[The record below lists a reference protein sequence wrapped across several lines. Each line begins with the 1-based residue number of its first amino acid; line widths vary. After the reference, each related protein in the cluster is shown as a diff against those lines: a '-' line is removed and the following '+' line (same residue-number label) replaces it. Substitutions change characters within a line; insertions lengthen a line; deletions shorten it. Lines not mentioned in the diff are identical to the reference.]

1 MVRKKK
7 SKNQQKQ
14 ATGAREE
21 GNAVTNSATK
31 AKNEE
36 VSEADAAGGAILT
49 GSKRSPAAAAADID
63 STNKKDEPRLT
74 RQKRQKVQNQT
85 KNKLATTKDNDTSM
99 ETLGD
104 EFRELL
110 QRDPVSDTEWRHFGR
125 FLVASG
131 DSITR
136 QVAVDRIRQYLTAK
150 AGDVGL
156 SKLDL
161 LQLWKG
167 LWVPLYKVD
176 RSVQEHIAQ
185 LMHGLAG
192 PLEEDLMAGQIYLDM
207 EMEEQMALEDSQLEM
222 EDGDSDDNIQDTE
235 EEQDTTMDEED
246 AGTQDDQNNKKHI
259 RSAALVQLMVR
270 AFFQT
275 VVAEWDNLDESQI
288 NKFYTLIRCVL
299 REVYWYLA
307 TRQWNIGII
316 KLLNDAIAE
325 EALMKQPNG
334 VRLHLMDIALE
345 ELAKVGQQQQQQI
358 VEVKPITEVIFLEVM
373 EPFFS
378 MAAHGFGD
386 KTVQGRAVEKVLKK
400 FLMEHSLVSHQDDDN
415 KSTELIILNQVHV
428 GTVSS
433 FIFEM
438 ASDESTPQANRKCL
452 YDIYKTYER
461 QRKKMGSDMELTF
474 DAVKPGLTEP
484 VGDGDDGEEDP
495 GFSEEQLVEEDD
507 DDLQKL
513 GFVEEESDDANE
525 EPQQS
530 ANTTTEKPSQ
540 AANKKKRK
548 KKRKK
553 KDKSANKEDGDEG
566 QSQDPPASKQEDEK
580 VSAKKRKKK
589 SKKRG
594 KHEEASDQAKATKMT
609 EQEAETNNSDSGE
622 DAGGGKKRKKMK
634 RRVSFD
640 QHNQARSWKASMHG
654 LRKLDPSEA
663 ISKSPE
669 RSILLNKGAKSPVTR
684 PGRKGRNSRKK
695 PSYL

>member
-1 MVRKKK
+1 MARKKK
-7 SKNQQKQ
+7 NKNQQKQ

-21 GNAVTNSATK
+21 GNAVTKSATK

-36 VSEADAAGGAILT
+36 VSEADAAGGAILI
-49 GSKRSPAAAAADID
+49 GSKRSPAAAAA
-63 STNKKDEPRLT
+63 NQKDEPRLT

-85 KNKLATTKDNDTSM
+85 KNKLATTNKNDTSM

-110 QRDPVSDTEWRHFGR
+110 QRDHVSDTEWRHFGR
-125 FLVASG
+125 FLVASE

-136 QVAVDRIRQYLTAK
+136 QMAVDRILQYLTAK
-150 AGDVGL
+150 AGDAGL

-167 LWVPLYKVD
+167 LWAPLYKVD
-176 RSVQEHIAQ
+176 RSVQESVAQ
-185 LMHGLAG
+185 LMHGLTG

-207 EMEEQMALEDSQLEM
+207 EMEEQMALEDSQQEQELM
-222 EDGDSDDNIQDTE
+222 EDDDSDDNIQDNE
-235 EEQDTTMDEED
+235 VEQDTTMEED
-246 AGTQDDQNNKKHI
+246 GETQGDNDDQNNNKKHI

-275 VVAEWDNLDESQI
+275 VVSEWDNLEESQI
-288 NKFYTLIRCVL
+288 NKCYTLIRCVL
-299 REVYWYLA
+299 REVYVYLA
-307 TRQWNIGII
+307 TRQWNIGLI

-325 EALMKQPNG
+325 EALMKRPNG

-345 ELAKVGQQQQQQI
+345 ELAKVGQQQQ
-358 VEVKPITEVIFLEVM
+358 VEFKPITEVIFLEVM

-386 KTVQGRAVEKVLKK
+386 KTVQARAVEKVLKK
-400 FLMEHSLVSHQDDDN
+400 FLMEHSLVSPQGDDK
-415 KSTELIILNQVHV
+415 KSKELIILNQVHV

-461 QRKKMGSDMELTF
+461 QRKKMGSDMELSF

-484 VGDGDDGEEDP
+484 VDDDEGEEDSD
-495 GFSEEQLVEEDD
+495 FSEEQLVEEDD

-513 GFVEEESDDANE
+513 GFMEEESDDANE

-530 ANTTTEKPSQ
+530 ANTTAEKPSQ

-566 QSQDPPASKQEDEK
+566 QSQDPAASKQEDEK

-594 KHEEASDQAKATKMT
+594 KHEEASDQEKATKMP
-609 EQEAETNNSDSGE
+609 EQEAETNSADSGE

-663 ISKSPE
+663 ICKSPE